1 MMADKFSNWMAARL
15 ALHLPGEA
23 AQHKMMNI
31 NRPSSA
37 SVPEQVRHSAVL
49 IILYKDE
56 GDIHLVL
63 IQRVNDGGIHSGQ
76 IALPGG
82 RQDPEDAS
90 LEATAL
96 REAQEEVGLNA
107 EDVTIL
113 GRLTSLYI
121 PVSNFLVQPV
131 VSYSDSKPLLHASD
145 SEVARILTLPLRE
158 VFSRKEQVSVQASAT
173 RELVMNVNAYILE
186 SNTILW
192 GATAMMLSELEA
204 LWNEYVQSSL
214 SKS

>member
-1 MMADKFSNWMAARL
+1 MMADRFSNWMAARL
-15 ALHLPGEA
+15 ALQLPGEA

-37 SVPEQVRHSAVL
+37 SVPEQVKHSAVL
-49 IILYKDE
+49 MILYREE

-96 REAQEEVGLNA
+96 REAQEEVGLSA
-107 EDVTIL
+107 QDVTIL
-113 GRLTSLYI
+113 GRLTNLYI
-121 PVSNFLVQPV
+121 PVSNFLVQPIV
-131 VSYSDSKPLLHASD
+131 GYADSRPLLHASD

-192 GATAMMLSELEA
+192 GATAMMLSELEV
-204 LWNEYVQSSL
+204 LWNEYAQSSL